1 MSELLRVENLKIHYP
16 IRSGFFNRVT
26 DYVYAVDGVSFSI
39 EAGKTYGLIGESG
52 SGKSTIGKAI
62 VGLEPITSGNIYIT
76 DVDVTKSASRTRLNY
91 NKDVQMIFQDSM
103 SSLNPR
109 KTIYDIIAEPLRN
122 FTGLKEEGLK
132 ERIKKLLDIV
142 GLPEETMYQF
152 PFQFSGGQRQRIGIA
167 RAVATHP
174 KLIIAG
180 EPVSALDLSVQAQVL
195 NYMKRIQKEF
205 GIAFLFI
212 SHDLG
217 VVRHMTE
224 NLAIM
229 HNGRLIEIG
238 TRDDIFENPKHIYT
252 KRLLAAIPE
261 IDIEHRTQN
270 RQHRKEIEQEF
281 QEERKTYYDQ
291 DGRAFPLI
299 DVSDTHK
306 VALTPELL
314 EAEEL

>member
-1 MSELLRVENLKIHYP
+1 
-16 IRSGFFNRVT
+16 
-26 DYVYAVDGVSFSI
+26 
-39 EAGKTYGLIGESG
+39 
-52 SGKSTIGKAI
+52 
-62 VGLEPITSGNIYIT
+62 
-76 DVDVTKSASRTRLNY
+76 
-91 NKDVQMIFQDSM
+91 M

-109 KTIYDIIAEPLRN
+109 KTIFDIIAEPLRN
-122 FTGLKEEGLK
+122 FSGYKEEALK
-132 ERIKKLLDIV
+132 SEVRHLLEIV

-167 RAVATHP
+167 RAVATKP
-174 KLIIAG
+174 KLIVAD

-195 NYMKRIQKEF
+195 NYMKAIQQEF

-229 HNGRLIEIG
+229 NNGRLVEVG
-238 TRDDIFENPKHIYT
+238 TRDDIFDHAQHLYT

-261 IDIEHRTQN
+261 IDVPN
-270 RQHRKEIEQEF
+270 RAENRAHRKAIEAEF
-281 QEERKTYYDQ
+281 QEHKAAYYDK

-299 DVSDTHK
+299 SVSETHA
-306 VALTPELL
+306 VALPENYL
-314 EAEEL
+314 EAEDL